1 MIEYFL
7 NVVFPVNILI
17 ASQMKAVV
25 LSYGC
30 FFQTKKTMFFI
41 LNTFLAVQISNR

>member
-1 MIEYFL
+1 MIVYFL
-7 NVVFPVNILI
+7 NFVFAANILI
-17 ASQMKAVV
+17 ALQMKVVV

-30 FFQTKKTMFFI
+30 FFQTKTTLFFI